1 MKTYVLKDEKIK
13 KEKELALLDEA
24 VKKVKNINLPHI
36 LRIQQTILKAVDEY
50 MYKMGVVRMLPLMMA
65 PITDTLNHD
74 VEETKL
80 TYEGQDFDVM
90 KSMIFHKQVAL
101 INSGLSKIYIV
112 SPNIRLER
120 ATEGDTRH
128 LFEFTQVDFEF
139 KNACMDDI
147 FKFMEGLLKSVFETV
162 KSDCSDQFKALG
174 IGTKHLDIKT
184 PFKRFR
190 TEELREKYGSDFER
204 IASIKAEGP
213 FWLINHKR
221 EFYDAEDLDKKGTYK
236 NYDLIW
242 PMGFVEG
249 LSGGEREYKYDRI
262 LTRMRELKTD
272 EKLYSDY
279 IELAKRGEL
288 EQTAGAGF
296 GVERMTRFV
305 CQQKQ
310 IDDVTV
316 FSRKPGTEKY
326 IF

>member
-1 MKTYVLKDEKIK
+1 METYALKDQMIK
-13 KEKELALLDEA
+13 REKELALLDKA
-24 VKKVKNINLPHI
+24 VKKVKNNNLPHI

-50 MYKMGVVRMLPLMMA
+50 MYKMGIVRMLPLMMA

-80 TYEGQDFDVM
+80 SYEGQNFDVM

-101 INSGLSKIYIV
+101 MNSGLSKIYIV

-120 ATEGDTRH
+120 AEAGDKRH

-139 KNACMDDI
+139 KNASMDDI
-147 FKFMEGLLKSVFETV
+147 FEFVEGLMKSVFATV
-162 KSDCSDQFKALG
+162 KADCVEQFKALG

-184 PFKRFR
+184 PFKRCR
-190 TEELREKYGSDFER
+190 TEELKEKYGSDFEKL
-204 IASIKAEGP
+204 ASMKAEGP

-262 LTRMRELKTD
+262 LTRMRELHID
-272 EKLYSDY
+272 EKLYRDY
-279 IELAKRGEL
+279 IELAKREDL

-305 CQQKQ
+305 CQQKE

-316 FSRKPGTEKY
+316 FSRKPGTERY